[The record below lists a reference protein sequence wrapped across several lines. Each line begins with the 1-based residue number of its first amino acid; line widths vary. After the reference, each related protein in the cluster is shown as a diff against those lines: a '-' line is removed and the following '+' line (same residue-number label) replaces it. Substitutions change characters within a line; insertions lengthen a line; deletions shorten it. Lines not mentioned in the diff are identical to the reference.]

1 MLCGLLVI
9 DGVLSQTECES
20 IGVCNACTM
29 MRFLYHLI
37 DHPYKN
43 IIISVSYNLISPVNV
58 FDYVIAD
65 STEL

>member
-1 MLCGLLVI
+1 MCVTCNCIVPDLMREHR
-9 DGVLSQTECES
+9 S
-20 IGVCNACTM
+20 CNACTM

-37 DHPYKN
+37 DKN
-43 IIISVSYNLISPVNV
+43 IIISVSCNLISPVNV

>member
-29 MRFLYHLI
+29 MCFLYHLI
-37 DHPYKN
+37 DKN
-43 IIISVSYNLISPVNV
+43 IIVSVSYNLISPVNV